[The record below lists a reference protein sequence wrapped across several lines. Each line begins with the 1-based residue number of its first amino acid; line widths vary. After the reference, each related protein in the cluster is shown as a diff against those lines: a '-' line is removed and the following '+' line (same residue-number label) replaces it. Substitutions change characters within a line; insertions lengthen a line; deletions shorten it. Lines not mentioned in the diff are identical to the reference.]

1 MSSITSY
8 SHLFILQC
16 SCLTLLD
23 IYLNRSIRS
32 LFLSADVAQ
41 SVEVGVNMRAGTV
54 NDVFHSLVKDGKHQ
68 VKEVLQYIDLKTNH
82 SKF

>member
-1 MSSITSY
+1 MV
-8 SHLFILQC
+8 HLWNAHL
-16 SCLTLLD
+16 LTFLV

-54 NDVFHSLVKDGKHQ
+54 NDVFHSLVKDEKHQ

-82 SKF
+82 REF